1 MDTEIESFDTNS
13 SSASSSSNK
22 KVTFNDD
29 INVKEL
35 KHDSE
40 IRLTRE
46 KVIYI
51 DEKKIDD
58 CIELLQNADPT
69 GEIQPDTQ
77 DLLELEDNCYMM
89 GPLIDKQLQQIDYK
103 HVVLEDL
110 NLKMLEAF
118 QIYNNLMK
126 ESISKSTIGFINS
139 NAAQQ
144 SIGLNGAGVNGVPM
158 RGANAIPYVAAPPL
172 SSIDQSSLLLANQL
186 NNIALSNNSYQS
198 QQNTGMSGI
207 PTAQQTPNYAS
218 NFPGSNY
225 DAQQFNPNAN
235 VNQQMYAPLN
245 NSTIPTSNFTT
256 SNFQPQ
262 GNLDNG
268 VLAGGGMSSNP
279 AGIANPNFYK

>member
-1 MDTEIESFDTNS
+1 MQRE
-13 SSASSSSNK
+13 
-22 KVTFNDD
+22 
-29 INVKEL
+29 
-35 KHDSE
+35 SE

-46 KVIYI
+46 KVYI

-77 DLLELEDNCYMM
+77 ALLELEDQCYMM

-139 NAAQQ
+139 NVAQQ
-144 SIGLNGAGVNGVPM
+144 PIGLNPGVTPGASL

-186 NNIALSNNSYQS
+186 NSMALSNNAFQG
-198 QQNTGMSGI
+198 QQNSGI
-207 PTAQQTPNYAS
+207 PANQQAPQFAS
-218 NFPGSNY
+218 NFQNY
-225 DAQQFNPNAN
+225 NNEPQSFNPNAN
-235 VNQQMYAPLN
+235 INPQMYAPM
-245 NSTIPTSNFTT
+245 NSNTIHTSNF
-256 SNFQPQ
+256 SAGNFQPQ
-262 GNLDNG
+262 VNLENG
-268 VLAGGGMSSNP
+268 ILAGVSGVTNNQS
-279 AGIANPNFYK
+279 GITNPNFYK